1 MGLTIS
7 GGCAVGDGRNV
18 ELGTAAGPSAGG
30 ACAVS
35 YLCVIVVCHSCVLQ
49 SCACR
54 KIKPVKPSTWSAKE
68 ILGMKREALLDCFD
82 TMKACYG
89 RAWARTSVD
98 LAIEVSFRSS
108 GSATPAVV
116 SAWLHARPSC
126 L

>member
-1 MGLTIS
+1 MS
-7 GGCAVGDGRNV
+7 M
-18 ELGTAAGPSAGG
+18 
-30 ACAVS
+30 S
-35 YLCVIVVCHSCVLQ
+35 YLYVVVVCHSCASLLCVVVVCHSGVLQ

-98 LAIEVSFRSS
+98 LAIEVCSCSS
-108 GSATPAVV
+108 VPLHMLLSA
-116 SAWLHARPSC
+116 
-126 L
+126 